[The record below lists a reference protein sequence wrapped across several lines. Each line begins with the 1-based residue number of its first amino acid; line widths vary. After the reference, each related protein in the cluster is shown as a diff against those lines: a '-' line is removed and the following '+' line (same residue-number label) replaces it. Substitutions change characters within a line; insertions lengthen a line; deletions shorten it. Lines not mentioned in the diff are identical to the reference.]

1 MKAIEIKPIEKDGK
15 VIGVEIPIIE
25 KELLFEDISKEE
37 MDWYEAME
45 YAKKKG
51 KALLTK
57 RELFILAYF
66 MDDICKYYPD
76 LRNMLQHDLRTER
89 KVHHPLVRGI
99 KWFGRAVFAKSRV
112 GTYVMLQQSYVRSL
126 AL

>member
-1 MKAIEIKPIEKDGK
+1 MKAIEIKPIKKDGK

-76 LRNMLQHDLRTER
+76 LRNMWIWSSTEYSKNDAWNLNTYSYLGIYNKYNSFRVVPCADLNT
-89 KVHHPLVRGI
+89 VH
-99 KWFGRAVFAKSRV
+99 
-112 GTYVMLQQSYVRSL
+112 
-126 AL
+126 

>member
-76 LRNMLQHDLRTER
+76 LRNMWIWSSTEYSKLNAWGLNPLSLLTTYRKYNSLRVVPCADLNT
-89 KVHHPLVRGI
+89 VH
-99 KWFGRAVFAKSRV
+99 
-112 GTYVMLQQSYVRSL
+112 
-126 AL
+126 

>member
-37 MDWYEAME
+37 MNWDEAME

-66 MDDICKYYPD
+66 MDDICKYYLD
-76 LRNMLQHDLRTER
+76 LRNMWIWSSTEYSKNLAWYLYPYSTLYLSYKYYSCGVVPCADLNT
-89 KVHHPLVRGI
+89 VH
-99 KWFGRAVFAKSRV
+99 
-112 GTYVMLQQSYVRSL
+112 
-126 AL
+126 

>member
-76 LRNMLQHDLRTER
+76 LRNMWIWSSTEYSKHYAWLLLTNSYLDYYRKYNSFRVVPCADLNT
-89 KVHHPLVRGI
+89 VH
-99 KWFGRAVFAKSRV
+99 
-112 GTYVMLQQSYVRSL
+112 
-126 AL
+126 

>member
-37 MDWYEAME
+37 MNWYEAME

-57 RELFILAYF
+57 RELLILAYF
-66 MDDICKYYPD
+66 MDDISKYFPD
-76 LRNMLQHDLRTER
+76 LRNMWIWSSTESSKYTAWSLHSNSYLYDNNKYDSGRVVPCADLNT
-89 KVHHPLVRGI
+89 VH
-99 KWFGRAVFAKSRV
+99 
-112 GTYVMLQQSYVRSL
+112 
-126 AL
+126 

>member
-66 MDDICKYYPD
+66 MDDISKYYPD
-76 LRNMLQHDLRTER
+76 LRNMWIWSSTECSKNFAWYLYPYSYPYYHLKYYSFRVVPCADLNT
-89 KVHHPLVRGI
+89 VH
-99 KWFGRAVFAKSRV
+99 
-112 GTYVMLQQSYVRSL
+112 
-126 AL
+126 

>member
-25 KELLFEDISKEE
+25 KELLFEDISKEK
-37 MDWYEAME
+37 MNWYKAME

-76 LRNMLQHDLRTER
+76 LRNMWIWGSTEYS
-89 KVHHPLVRGI
+89 KSYAWYLNTYSNLNYGS
-99 KWFGRAVFAKSRV
+99 KYYSSRV
-112 GTYVMLQQSYVRSL
+112 VPCADLNTVH
-126 AL
+126 

>member
-1 MKAIEIKPIEKDGK
+1 MKAIKIKPIEKDGK

-37 MDWYEAME
+37 MDWDEAME

-76 LRNMLQHDLRTER
+76 LRNMWIWSSTEYSKYNAWSLLTFSNLYYYYKYYSLRVVPCADLNT
-89 KVHHPLVRGI
+89 VH
-99 KWFGRAVFAKSRV
+99 
-112 GTYVMLQQSYVRSL
+112 
-126 AL
+126 

>member
-37 MDWYEAME
+37 MNWYEAME
-45 YAKKKG
+45 YAKKKC

-57 RELFILAYF
+57 RELLILAYF

-76 LRNMLQHDLRTER
+76 LRNMWIWSSTESSKPAAWYLLTYSYLGNPNKYNSGRVVPCADLILNT
-89 KVHHPLVRGI
+89 
-99 KWFGRAVFAKSRV
+99 
-112 GTYVMLQQSYVRSL
+112 
-126 AL
+126 

>member
-76 LRNMLQHDLRTER
+76 LRNMWIWSSTGYSKNSAWSLNTNSTLNGNTKYYSLRVVPCADLNT
-89 KVHHPLVRGI
+89 VH
-99 KWFGRAVFAKSRV
+99 
-112 GTYVMLQQSYVRSL
+112 
-126 AL
+126 

>member
-76 LRNMLQHDLRTER
+76 LRNMWIWSSTEYSKYYAWFLSTLSALGYSDKYFSRRVVPCADLNT
-89 KVHHPLVRGI
+89 VH
-99 KWFGRAVFAKSRV
+99 
-112 GTYVMLQQSYVRSL
+112 
-126 AL
+126 

>member
-37 MDWYEAME
+37 MNWYEAME

-66 MDDICKYYPD
+66 MDDISKYYPD
-76 LRNMLQHDLRTER
+76 LRNMWIWSSTEYSKYVAWLLSSNSYLGNYAKYNSFRVVPCADLNT
-89 KVHHPLVRGI
+89 VH
-99 KWFGRAVFAKSRV
+99 
-112 GTYVMLQQSYVRSL
+112 
-126 AL
+126 

>member
-37 MDWYEAME
+37 MNWDEAME

-66 MDDICKYYPD
+66 IDDICKYYPD
-76 LRNMLQHDLRTER
+76 LRNMWIWSSTEYSKGSAWYLSTNSFLNINYKYSSLRVVPCADLNT
-89 KVHHPLVRGI
+89 VH
-99 KWFGRAVFAKSRV
+99 
-112 GTYVMLQQSYVRSL
+112 
-126 AL
+126 

>member
-25 KELLFEDISKEE
+25 KELLFEDISKEK

-76 LRNMLQHDLRTER
+76 LRNMWIWSSTEYSKGYAWLLGAYSVLRLNSKYYSLSVVPCADLNT
-89 KVHHPLVRGI
+89 VH
-99 KWFGRAVFAKSRV
+99 
-112 GTYVMLQQSYVRSL
+112 
-126 AL
+126 

>member
-25 KELLFEDISKEE
+25 KELLFEDISKEV

-76 LRNMLQHDLRTER
+76 LRNMWIWSSTEYSKCYAWYLDPHSTLYGIGKYYSFRVVPCADLNT
-89 KVHHPLVRGI
+89 VH
-99 KWFGRAVFAKSRV
+99 
-112 GTYVMLQQSYVRSL
+112 
-126 AL
+126 

>member
-76 LRNMLQHDLRTER
+76 LRNMWIWSSTEYSKNSAWSLYPHSGLYDTAKYHSTRVVPCADLNT
-89 KVHHPLVRGI
+89 VH
-99 KWFGRAVFAKSRV
+99 
-112 GTYVMLQQSYVRSL
+112 
-126 AL
+126 

>member
-37 MDWYEAME
+37 MNWDEAMG

-57 RELFILAYF
+57 RELFIIAYF

-76 LRNMLQHDLRTER
+76 LRNMWIWSSTEFSKR
-89 KVHHPLVRGI
+89 YA
-99 KWFGRAVFAKSRV
+99 WFLGA
-112 GTYVMLQQSYVRSL
+112 RSL
-126 AL
+126 LSYSYKYFSDRVVPCADLNTVH